1 MKSLVNLEAAVFP
14 ALGGCFAA
22 VFAAFLTMVL
32 NPQMPI
38 TTEDHLRLLGFFL
51 PVVGLPSALVLLAL
65 GALFRR
71 HRFALFIGFCV
82 LVVAAL
88 PIERALHP
96 LFLHP
101 TLIKILYKGAY
112 AGAVLLLGFLM
123 LRRRPAVILLLIA
136 IGAVFLY
143 QRRDAFRPPSGA
155 AFSGTARGEVPSRLV
170 LLSFDGYPADAF
182 WDDLKEGRLPG
193 VETLGDRGVTATF
206 AVRHYFPPAALYTTL
221 LSGTWPYQ
229 HRVFGEGSN
238 AIVPAGGADRYPF
251 VFPARGATVP
261 RPAVPMAWDILTA
274 QGISCGV
281 ADYPVF
287 DPGTSRVTFFLW
299 SGRSEPGSF
308 SADEVY
314 ATPVSFLL
322 RHLPLR
328 EPQAPLLERELERAR
343 TAIRPGDTLGV
354 LCVPAGVF
362 ILAGPGLKPGAR
374 ATSMKAVDLVP
385 TLAYLFQVPMSAQ
398 MPGRILLEAF
408 DEAWVAAHPMGV
420 VGCY

>member
-1 MKSLVNLEAAVFP
+1 MEPAVFP
-14 ALGGCFAA
+14 ALGGAFAA

-38 TTEDHLRLLGFFL
+38 TTESHLRLLGFFL
-51 PVVGLPSALVLLAL
+51 PAVGIPSALALLAA

-71 HRFALFIGFCV
+71 HRFALFIAFCAI
-82 LVVAAL
+82 VVASL
-88 PIERALHP
+88 PLERALHP

-101 TLIKILYKGAY
+101 ALIKILFKGGY
-112 AGAVLLLGFLM
+112 AGVVLLLGFLV
-123 LRRRPAVILLLIA
+123 LRRRPAVVLLLIA

-143 QRRDAFRPPSGA
+143 QRRDAYQPPAGA

-170 LLSFDGYPADAF
+170 LLSFEGYPPDAY
-182 WDDLKEGRLPG
+182 WEDLKEGRLPG
-193 VETLGDRGVTATF
+193 LAALGDRGVTATF
-206 AVRHYFPPAALYTTL
+206 AIRSYFTPTALQTTL

-229 HRVFGEGSN
+229 HRVFGGGTNALLPVAGS
-238 AIVPAGGADRYPF
+238 DRFPF
-251 VFPARGATVP
+251 YFPALGAIAP
-261 RPAVPMAWDILTA
+261 RPAVPMAWDILTT

-287 DPGTSRVTFFLW
+287 DPDASRVTFFLW
-299 SGRSEPGSF
+299 NGRSRPEPF
-308 SADEVY
+308 SEEEVY

-322 RHLPLR
+322 RHFVLR

-362 ILAGPGLKPGAR
+362 ILAGPGLKPGTR

-385 TLAYLFQVPMSAQ
+385 TLAYLFQVPMSAE

-420 VGCY
+420 VGRY